1 MKPIVLD
8 DKFEE
13 SVQKYMNEFPEGSL
27 NHLLAEFSP
36 VPTSQIL
43 EDKFE
48 YFYRPYNYICN
59 VEKFINYDGEAI
71 KGDSDPFKLYEEI
84 LSEEPY
90 IDEFLRSKGMARSQ
104 SEPQRL
110 M

>member
-1 MKPIVLD
+1 M
-8 DKFEE
+8 
-13 SVQKYMNEFPEGSL
+13 
-27 NHLLAEFSP
+27 
-36 VPTSQIL
+36 

-71 KGDSDPFKLYEEI
+71 KGDKDPFRLYEEL

-110 M
+110 MQMNSLLFQMERINAERSGVPDH